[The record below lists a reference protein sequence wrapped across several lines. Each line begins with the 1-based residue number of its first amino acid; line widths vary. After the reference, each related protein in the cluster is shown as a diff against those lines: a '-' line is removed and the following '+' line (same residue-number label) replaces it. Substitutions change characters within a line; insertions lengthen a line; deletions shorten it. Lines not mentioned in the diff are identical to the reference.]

1 MQMSGKR
8 ACSYLPECRL
18 SYTKIMQV
26 EHNGKSGKRSFA
38 RLDTAETPLILYK
51 DKNFIDKRGHIV
63 VERIFINLFLRSVSM
78 KC

>member
-26 EHNGKSGKRSFA
+26 ERNGKSGKRSFT
-38 RLDTAETPLILYK
+38 RLDTAECRLSYTKIRILSIKEVILSLNGFLLTY
-51 DKNFIDKRGHIV
+51 FCV
-63 VERIFINLFLRSVSM
+63 V
-78 KC
+78 

>member
-1 MQMSGKR
+1 MQASGKR

-26 EHNGKSGKRSFA
+26 ERNGKAGKRSFT
-38 RLDTAETPLILYK
+38 RLDTAEMPLILYK

-63 VERIFINLFLRSVSM
+63 VERIFINLFLRNENI